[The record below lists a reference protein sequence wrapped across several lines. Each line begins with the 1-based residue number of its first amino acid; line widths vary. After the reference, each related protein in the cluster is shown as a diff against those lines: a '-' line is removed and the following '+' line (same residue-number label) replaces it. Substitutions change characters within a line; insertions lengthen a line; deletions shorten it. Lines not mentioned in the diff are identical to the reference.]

1 MSCICIYVQPSPALQ
16 CYVESELLSMLHWL
30 GRSENAARTLKGE
43 EQLEGAWPEHWRPN
57 KRSRSPAGAVR
68 VEVRLGE
75 GPNIEGRATARRG
88 MARALETEPE
98 VDVTGGGRPGGGPS
112 GGGHGCPSGRRHC
125 C

>member
-57 KRSRSPAGAVR
+57 QRSTSPAVAVR

-75 GPNIEGRATARRG
+75 G
-88 MARALETEPE
+88 M
-98 VDVTGGGRPGGGPS
+98 DVRPGDGTVASPLGWGLRS
-112 GGGHGCPSGRRHC
+112 LRSCRFF
-125 C
+125 